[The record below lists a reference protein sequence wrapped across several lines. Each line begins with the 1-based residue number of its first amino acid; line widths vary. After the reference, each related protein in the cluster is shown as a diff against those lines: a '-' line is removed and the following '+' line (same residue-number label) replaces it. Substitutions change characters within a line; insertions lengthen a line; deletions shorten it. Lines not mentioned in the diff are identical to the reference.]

1 MQRDDPLGG
10 VEGVV
15 TRVLVSQQMPPTE
28 AGPPLRDVDP
38 ARVRQAAGNT
48 ITFRSSGISL
58 RLTPGAAAG
67 A

>member
-1 MQRDDPLGG
+1 VQRDDPLGG

-15 TRVLVSQQMPPTE
+15 TRVLVSEQVPPTE
-28 AGPPLRDVDP
+28 AGPPLRDVDWSP
-38 ARVRQAAGNT
+38 ARQAAGNT

>member
-1 MQRDDPLGG
+1 MQGDDPLRR
-10 VEGVV
+10 VEGPV
-15 TRVLVSQQMPPTE
+15 TRVVVSEQVPPPE

-38 ARVRQAAGNT
+38 ARFRQAAGNT